1 MISHYFVQP
10 ITMKITI
17 AFAILPLLASVTAA
31 PTYGH
36 PATPAAKDSLLDLDL
51 GIGLGVGLGGS
62 SCSLAQKLVC
72 KIKHCSQYLYSG
84 V

>member
-1 MISHYFVQP
+1 
-10 ITMKITI
+10 MKFTI

-36 PATPAAKDSLLDLDL
+36 PAAPAAKDSLLDLDL
-51 GIGLGVGLGGS
+51 GVGLGLDVGGGS

-72 KIKHCSQYLYSG
+72 KIKHCSKYLCSRE
-84 V
+84 